1 MDNKFDKVICE
12 AVECKEPYEIEDV
25 YNEWKVCSFFGYHF
39 GCGLYFERQTDGL
52 TVGWGQYD
60 NEVYMEGSGIET
72 KSVKMVETELLI
84 PSEYEVEEAINSFN
98 IEDFPIDKFKIY
110 LTQLITDIKE
120 NYPIYWDKF
129 HQENKEPVMESVP
142 KENLKDCYKVL
153 DEYVQKLGFE
163 PYREAD
169 WNVSYRKGDCTNY
182 IYYIHFTP
190 VMDEDQLKLAIYKD
204 TKLVEQDV
212 WTVQDVEDIKKAFD
226 ELIISKIEGME

>member
-1 MDNKFDKVICE
+1 
-12 AVECKEPYEIEDV
+12 
-25 YNEWKVCSFFGYHF
+25 
-39 GCGLYFERQTDGL
+39 
-52 TVGWGQYD
+52 
-60 NEVYMEGSGIET
+60 
-72 KSVKMVETELLI
+72 VETELLI

-110 LTQLITDIKE
+110 LTQLTTDIEE

-142 KENLKDCYKVL
+142 KENVKDCYKVL

-163 PYREAD
+163 PYRKAD

-204 TKLVEQDV
+204 TKLMEQLV

-226 ELIISKIEGME
+226 KLIISKIEGME

>member
-12 AVECKEPYEIEDV
+12 AVECKEPYETEDV

-110 LTQLITDIKE
+110 LTQLTTDIEE

-142 KENLKDCYKVL
+142 KENLEDCYKVL
-153 DEYVQKLGFE
+153 DELCKQLGFE
-163 PYREAD
+163 ISIDREEKKYVKMH
-169 WNVSYRKGDCTNY
+169 NTNY
-182 IYYIHFTP
+182 TYFIDFTP
-190 VMDEDQLKLAIYKD
+190 AMDKDQLKLDIFTDSGELA
-204 TKLVEQDV
+204 EQLV
-212 WTVQDVEDIKKAFD
+212 WTINNVHDIKVAFTN
-226 ELIISKIEGME
+226 LIIPHLEGLE